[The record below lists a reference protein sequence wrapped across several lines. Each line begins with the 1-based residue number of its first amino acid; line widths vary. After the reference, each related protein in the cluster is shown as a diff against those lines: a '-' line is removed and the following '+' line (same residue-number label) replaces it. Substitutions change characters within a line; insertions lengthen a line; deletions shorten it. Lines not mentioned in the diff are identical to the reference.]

1 MAYTMWY
8 YTCVLNLS
16 SMVQGEQACPFYMK
30 TGTCKYA
37 LTCKFDHPPPGEA
50 AAKAIADAGKPEQ
63 PEVGEVLPNY

>member
-1 MAYTMWY
+1 MCY
-8 YTCVLNLS
+8 YTRVLHLS

>member
-1 MAYTMWY
+1 MCY
-8 YTCVLNLS
+8 YTRVLHLS

-50 AAKAIADAGKPEQ
+50 AAKAIAEAGKSDQ
-63 PEVGEVLPNY
+63 LEVGEVYTHY